1 MVSDKKQ
8 RKRTKAA
15 SKPKGG
21 GVAAARVLSDKDR
34 KRVRT
39 LLQAK
44 LVLTHSYEKEI
55 AQVRGAMLGIIE
67 AFDLTAKDANDLL
80 GIHYFAE
87 LEPQDPDGHIHTF
100 DRPELQEDID
110 GDIELMKA
118 MGDGSTDLDRP
129 TPEPD
134 PVEPDEVTVG

>member
-1 MVSDKKQ
+1 MSDKKQ
-8 RKRTKAA
+8 RKRTNSA

-21 GVAAARVLSDKDR
+21 GLAAARVMNDQDR
-34 KRVRT
+34 KRIRT

-44 LVLTHSYEKEI
+44 LALSQSYEKEL

-67 AFDLTAKDANDLL
+67 AFDLTAQDANDLL

-87 LEPQDPDGHIHTF
+87 LEPQDPDKAPDGHVHTF
-100 DRPELQEDID
+100 DQDPKGSPE
-110 GDIELMKA
+110 K
-118 MGDGSTDLDRP
+118 

-134 PVEPDEVTVG
+134 PVEGDEVTVG